1 MSTTRTAS
9 IRGFGGSQ
17 SNRTGGSPVLTAR
30 QKAFSAAIRI
40 GLVDRVGLDR
50 EFDPLAAAVDDG
62 EHGFLGAGDQHVVL
76 ELGHVLL
83 RRRLLPRTTTAA

>member
-17 SNRTGGSPVLTAR
+17 SNNAGVSPVLTAR

-40 GLVDRVGLDR
+40 CLVDRSASIDSSTHLPP
-50 EFDPLAAAVDDG
+50 PLMM
-62 EHGFLGAGDQHVVL
+62 ETRTLGTCDQHVC
-76 ELGHVLL
+76 
-83 RRRLLPRTTTAA
+83 